1 MTEHETA
8 LVAILLE
15 RLKMV
20 DSAPKD
26 AEAETLIRQMTA
38 DQPDSAYHL
47 VQTVLI
53 QDLSLHVA
61 QTRITDSRKVWQ
73 MRKRSASYLLAY
85 WAGHLLP
92 TSRLQR
98 PARPP
103 EA

>member
-15 RLKMV
+15 RLKKV

-61 QTRITDSRKVWQ
+61 QTRINELEKSLADAETVRFLPLN
-73 MRKRSASYLLAY
+73 LLGRA
-85 WAGHLLP
+85 P
-92 TSRLQR
+92 T
-98 PARPP
+98 PNPKAV
-103 EA
+103 EAT